1 MATVYLA
8 RVSGVGG
15 FQRFVAIKRLH
26 PHLAREPEF
35 IEMFLDEAR
44 LAARI
49 HHPNVVSILEIGA
62 SEQGYY
68 IVMEYVEGDTLGR
81 LLSRAAQTGQRL
93 PLEVGLR
100 IVVDMLSGLEA
111 AHELTDDDGNPLLIV
126 HRDVS
131 PQNVLVGVD
140 GNARLTDF
148 GVARA
153 TSRLSVTR
161 SGQLK
166 GKVAYMAPEQARGD
180 GAIDHR
186 ADVFAAGVVL
196 WEVLAGRRLFKGDGE
211 AQTLNKV
218 LSDTIPSV
226 QSVWPAV
233 PAALEAIAAKALE
246 RDRTARYQSALEL
259 AEDIETASRGL
270 GVHGTTKDVAS
281 YLDSALGPEIT
292 SQREA
297 VRAWV
302 ARSDPG
308 RRSYS
313 QTPPPVRVSEG
324 LPATRIERKG
334 KVGSVP
340 PGPPSVSG
348 VASLPAPP
356 RLPSLA
362 APPAAASNASG
373 PHAVVVSRV
382 VRRRAQ
388 IAGFDPANARCPCP
402 RARGGV
408 ALAHSG
414 GGRPGRW
421 PRMGSLDA
429 EPAAGP
435 CAGRAAGRGHRGSDA
450 GNGHRARARRLGAGR
465 SRQRVHRG
473 GLGLETGAPGPE
485 PEADTAPAPRGRQLS
500 DGGVARSVASVCF
513 ARHVHPARP
522 GRHRAGCRRARR
534 HLAQPLSLA
543 DALLPSPRASCAG
556 SRAGWLASV
565 RRVQP
570 RPS

>member
-93 PLEVGLR
+93 PLAVGLR
-100 IVVDMLSGLEA
+100 IVIDALAGLEA
-111 AHELTDDDGNPLLIV
+111 AHDLTDDDGNTLLIV

-131 PQNVLVGVD
+131 PQNILVGVD
-140 GNARLTDF
+140 GNSRLTDF

-180 GAIDHR
+180 AAIDHR

-196 WEVLAGRRLFKGDGE
+196 WEVLAGRRLFKADGE

-218 LSDTIPSV
+218 LSEPIPSV
-226 QSVWPAV
+226 RSVWPAV
-233 PAALEAIAAKALE
+233 PAALEGITAKALE
-246 RDRTARYQSALEL
+246 RDRTIRYQSALEL
-259 AEDIETASRGL
+259 AEAIEKASLAL
-270 GVHGTTKDVAS
+270 GVHGTSKDVAA
-281 YLDSALGPEIT
+281 YLDEALGPEIT

-313 QTPPPVRVSEG
+313 QTPPPARANEG
-324 LPATRIERKG
+324 PPATRIERKG
-334 KVGSVP
+334 SFLPAASSAPSVPSLPPPPRVPSIAPARPPLVGSV
-340 PGPPSVSG
+340 
-348 VASLPAPP
+348 ASLLETPPPPISSDGLPVPRSADSTRPMRAVHASDRAAVWPWLVLVAAALAGGLALVLWTRTRPAGAGPAPAP
-356 RLPSLA
+356 ATTVAASSGTPAPHPSLEVPPAVPVSELPPAGPAATLA
-362 APPAAASNASG
+362 APEPATTG
-373 PHAVVVSRV
+373 QR
-382 VRRRAQ
+382 
-388 IAGFDPANARCPCP
+388 PAP
-402 RARGGV
+402 RAPV
-408 ALAHSG
+408 AS
-414 GGRPGRW
+414 
-421 PRMGSLDA
+421 ST
-429 EPAAGP
+429 GP
-435 CAGRAAGRGHRGSDA
+435 
-450 GNGHRARARRLGAGR
+450 
-465 SRQRVHRG
+465 
-473 GLGLETGAPGPE
+473 P
-485 PEADTAPAPRGRQLS
+485 APAPTS
-500 DGGVARSVASVCF
+500 K
-513 ARHVHPARP
+513 
-522 GRHRAGCRRARR
+522 
-534 HLAQPLSLA
+534 AQPA
-543 DALLPSPRASCAG
+543 PDDI
-556 SRAGWLASV
+556 SRNPY
-565 RRVQP
+565 R
-570 RPS
+570 